1 MRLYCLGDVEVERKF
16 SLLRKTMVNPA
27 AVSAAVNVANFVINQ
42 NVNPETDSA
51 LLSRLENLSREN
63 AVLGAPT
70 HEKVVAN
77 SPMVKCLVE
86 TAGNGVNACA
96 AGIAYVFF
104 ERRSQG
110 KSSAARY
117 FCRKNCK
124 KSGCRSILI
133 GASGGGGGGGSS
145 YFQRVAADLGVE
157 FASPSWARC
166 LVAAM
171 TKSPQEEFSP
181 FLFLDEFNEGTKQDL
196 QDLNKFM
203 RACQNLGFYLI
214 VITSERETANSVMNL
229 NAWGKMRPLKYI
241 HNGPTEN
248 VRGHPGYD
256 ENKTPNWKQIDWTQE
271 QLKSVV
277 VIHEGEFDDYSFI
290 TEGLTPTDA
299 LVRAREM
306 KKRGQRILPDVDS
319 NLSSGD

>member
-1 MRLYCLGDVEVERKF
+1 
-16 SLLRKTMVNPA
+16 MVNPA
-27 AVSAAVNVANFVINQ
+27 AVSAAVNVANFVISQ

-51 LLSRLENLSREN
+51 MLAKFEDLSKNN
-63 AVLGAPT
+63 AVLGVPT
-70 HEKVVAN
+70 HEKIVVD

-104 ERRSQG
+104 ERKSQG

-124 KSGCRSILI
+124 KSGCRSLLI
-133 GASGGGGGGGSS
+133 GASGNGET

-157 FASPSWARC
+157 YTSHSWARC

-171 TKSPQEEFSP
+171 KKSPREEFSP
-181 FLFLDEFNEGTKQDL
+181 FLFLDEFNEGTKRDL

-203 RACQNLGFYLI
+203 RASQNLGFYLI
-214 VITSERETANSVMNL
+214 VVTSETETADNVMKL

-241 HNGPTEN
+241 HNGPIEN
-248 VRGHPGYD
+248 VRGQPGYD
-256 ENKTPNWKQIDWTQE
+256 ENKSADWKQIDWTHE
-271 QLKSVV
+271 QLKNVV
-277 VIHEGEFDDYSFI
+277 IIHEGEFDDYSFI
-290 TEGLTPTDA
+290 TPGLTPTDA
-299 LVRAREM
+299 LLRAREI
-306 KKRGQRILPDVDS
+306 KSRDKRMLPTVES
-319 NLSSGD
+319 NLSSCY